1 MKLNWK
7 KNCKITTYLYQIILI
22 DHKKHLGAMEKTY
35 ILGST
40 AETKPCGVGLQVNF
54 DDHLVSEPLF

>member
-1 MKLNWK
+1 MYQNQLNEVKLK

-40 AETKPCGVGLQVNF
+40 PNLLKQNLVGWGYR
-54 DDHLVSEPLF
+54 